1 MSVFG
6 FEHEASSFSPLYVAL
21 LSLVVVQ
28 SMSKQES
35 HWFYGH
41 FNTLGLGLH
50 SSLQS
55 CTHSLQQGSLWS
67 HFGADVTLEL
77 GVTAA

>member
-41 FNTLGLGLH
+41 FDTSGLGLH
-50 SSLQS
+50 SSLQR
-55 CTHSLQQGSLWS
+55 CTQSAARAA
-67 HFGADVTLEL
+67 ADVGVTLEL